1 MPRPRF
7 TSNAAAEVL
16 LLELIKG
23 QSVEAGATMR
33 GREPGCQ
40 RSRDLPHPP
49 QAFVCFVAPSFPT
62 PLSCGVSPALSVLK
76 PTQPAAGHSLP
87 CTEITDPRGFI
98 KSTGYPTRAT
108 LQKGAESEAL
118 HNYSGYSSRRAAEGL
133 CGHRTAPRAKG
144 LFSAHSLSP
153 SDDTQ
158 VVYT

>member
-1 MPRPRF
+1 M
-7 TSNAAAEVL
+7 L

-23 QSVEAGATMR
+23 QSVEAGVTMK

-40 RSRDLPHPP
+40 RSRDLPCPP
-49 QAFVCFVAPSFPT
+49 QAFVCFVLPSFPT

-76 PTQPAAGHSLP
+76 PTQPAAGHSLS

-98 KSTGYPTRAT
+98 KSTGYLTHAT
-108 LQKGAESEAL
+108 LQKGAESEGL
-118 HNYSGYSSRRAAEGL
+118 HNYSASSSGRAAEGL
-133 CGHRTAPRAKG
+133 CSHRTAPRAKG

-153 SDDTQ
+153 SGNVQ

>member
-1 MPRPRF
+1 M
-7 TSNAAAEVL
+7 L

-40 RSRDLPHPP
+40 RSRDLPCPL
-49 QAFVCFVAPSFPT
+49 QAFVCFVIPSFPT
-62 PLSCGVSPALSVLK
+62 PLSCGVPPALSVLQ
-76 PTQPAAGHSLP
+76 PTQPAAGHSLS

-98 KSTGYPTRAT
+98 KSTRYLTCAT
-108 LQKGAESEAL
+108 LQKGAESEGL
-118 HNYSGYSSRRAAEGL
+118 HNYSASSSRRAAEGL
-133 CGHRTAPRAKG
+133 CGHHTAPRAKG

-153 SDDTQ
+153 SGNMQ